1 MSNRISLALF
11 LLLISMY
18 SWAQIGENYNPK
30 TSSDPENPT
39 QEYTLKLKASP
50 TNGGSFNATSIN
62 LSGGKTCN
70 LRAYPNTDFSFVAWL
85 CNGDTLSKS
94 TSYTYTMPYSDVEII
109 GVFSYNPLNP
119 SDPNMVVKKYTLHI
133 KATPSEGGIFNSS
146 DAKVSVGEQYN
157 IRAYPNT
164 DFAFVA
170 WLCEGDTLSKLASY
184 SYTMPPHN
192 VNITGVFSY
201 SPSNPS
207 DPSKQ
212 PLKYQLSMIADP
224 MNSGSFNISNER
236 LSVGSSNNLQAYA
249 NTDFAFKCWMI
260 GDSVLSTNANINF
273 VMPSHN
279 VQMVGVFEY
288 NPANP
293 TNPNSNYWDA
303 ATGEVIVDDFK
314 AGSLSTEIKNAI
326 GNNTSYSN
334 VLSVTVAGVM
344 NNSDF
349 NVTNNCSRCTSLDLS
364 RTSGFSAIPSYAFD
378 YTPLQTVSLPSS
390 VERIGSRAFYQCSQL
405 NSMTIYALTPPVLE
419 YYALQGVNKDMIVFV
434 PASVVAQYQEADGWK
449 DFTILPIQDELRSL
463 RVSLPKTAKPSDYKN
478 MYLELTNTK
487 SGQRQH
493 FVMTDRE
500 EYAFSNIIK
509 NTEWNVTLK
518 SERGD
523 IYGEIRNVAVKDSDV
538 AVVFTSL
545 KKPQDVTV
553 KVLTPEGKDVT
564 DQTSITWLDHN
575 GNYIAQA
582 ASLNSL
588 PVGMQLSCQ
597 ISLQQQA
604 LAMKYAVPT
613 SISYVV
619 KEGTNHIT
627 STLSALPQ
635 LTITGRVIESKT
647 HTPMSQA
654 IVTASQTFNGKFNNT
669 LTTQTDEQGHYE
681 LTIPQ
686 ASTNLTIS
694 SSDYISQSIS
704 CDTLKAQ
711 GDTLNVATVT
721 LKPIDGATI
730 NVNVNYQPSAETTT
744 ESTQEWYT
752 NYNNIAFTVYNKT
765 KHTAVDNISVQYPRI
780 ILLEDVNVGDELTI
794 TATSKTGDFMPIQ
807 VSAIIDEQFKATAQ
821 LRIVEK
827 GGIRASFTKNNNEQV
842 VGTLYDKEGYLVQS
856 NDYQN
861 GLLSINQ
868 LNDGHYTL
876 VTMGKSSLFNTVYNL
891 AQLKETGLH
900 ADTDYVTND
909 VEVESGKLAS
919 IRIEEV
925 PTLNESNLYYTSGNT
940 SFTANKS
947 ELVIGSYLTLSA
959 RLDFKAEY
967 AKKVSNINLIVDL
980 PEGCDFVENSVIVG
994 RTTNSY
1000 LHSGS
1005 RLTIPISSVS
1015 DLVRFCV
1022 VPTLGG
1028 NFTPSAFIQFAIDGK
1043 TIKQPIGAA
1052 YYTAKN
1058 LSINVPNVVSKESIS
1073 ISGTAPTQSAIEIY
1087 DNDVLIG
1094 QTQSQSNGNWYVIC
1108 NLCEPYN
1115 LSIHHIQAKA
1125 NTKKGQMLLS
1135 DIATCQYD
1143 VNAIQAKTVDMSF
1156 YNGYLHRNVQV
1167 HFDLENQTSD
1177 VDSYSFYTSTDFTFA
1192 ADLSNN
1198 NPEKVKSVTICVYT
1212 SDKKWKK
1219 LLASYDK
1226 RLDKWVA
1233 VQRFGSKSLPIGVKV
1248 DFIAD
1253 VTPQFDADNIKDIL
1267 TSLPQKLEEFKGYQ
1281 NTIDQSSKVLES
1293 IFDDDVISSP
1303 VEFATKLNAY
1313 LISIGEEPI
1322 GSIEND
1328 KVITEEELNELTNSI
1343 NQLLKGDII
1352 AQLDSIIS
1360 LDINSLDKLKPYLNG
1375 IELSQITGITED
1387 GLLAQGYKAFS
1398 KTDGTNIY
1406 LLLGEND
1413 YDIVDPTIGIR
1424 LRFNNETIEQ
1434 SNKFSSQSNGDFV
1447 ERMNAA
1453 CKKIKGYC
1461 EVFKSSVQAVV
1472 DAISS
1477 LEETLIAS
1485 NNKLSAH
1492 LEDLYTTS
1500 RYLIDKGHADLFR
1513 KYQIKAQ
1520 IYAANEAKRANEK
1533 IIKWIGNN
1541 LRPFKIGAKATR
1553 AFGVTSLAL
1562 DLYDGITN
1570 INKIVSLHKK
1580 CLPCKDDETN
1590 ARAIQNSLEVLG
1602 VETVAFYVAQATSD
1616 IAAIVSAQ
1624 SGIFAAIPTGGT
1636 SLAAVGISIG
1646 LVAANFAACQ
1656 VFSKVFD
1663 KNIVNINVRIRS
1675 LKCKKEDKKD
1685 DDNNNDNMP
1694 PRPIINPIHDPS
1706 GYVYESVLSNRLE
1719 GVKATAYYK
1728 ETVEDMYG
1736 DLHEN
1741 VVKWNAEEYAQKNPL
1756 FTDANGYYQ
1765 WDVPQGLWQV
1775 KFEKEGYETAYSE
1788 WLPVPPPQLDV
1799 NIGMKQNV
1807 QPQVKEAKAY
1817 DDAVEVVFDKYMDIS
1832 TLTTDNVQVL
1842 SDGKAVEGTIELKN
1856 AEEDYADN
1864 SRTYASKLRFNA
1876 TQSFPSTEVTL
1887 VVKNQVKSY
1896 ADIRMA
1902 TDFMQD
1908 FTVSHEAKRIV
1919 CDSLIEVVYGQTGE
1933 VQLEVL
1939 PAAAAAGK
1947 EVEVSLSSDLILSTA
1962 QTSCTLDENGR
1973 ATLNINGE
1981 LPGMA
1986 AATFHVVGTELT
1998 ATTLISV
2005 VQPTVTVE
2013 APTSSLASGSTIDWG
2028 TAITLDSKTEGAQ
2041 IYYTLDGSCPCEDT
2055 DARRLYDGNP
2065 IILSSDTELK
2075 AMAILDGTESEVVTF
2090 VYKIDYLNEAK
2101 KIVAY
2106 EKTIPANAIGSFCQV
2121 EEVKAA
2127 IAANDVTLCKSLV
2140 EAYHARTA
2148 PVIEAGYYRLMN
2160 AQDKKYLT
2168 PYLSGTDILMHAGTE
2183 EKGISNVFEFVPTT
2197 TDGQFVIKAN
2207 GCRVSKCYTA
2217 ALGSS
2222 GANFMIIDENSA
2234 EEGHFSFENAKSNA
2248 LFLIAENATTTS
2260 GHRNYLHED
2269 NGNAIGWEKGDN
2281 NGVGHPSAWYIVPAT
2296 EAEVALT
2303 TVNDA
2308 SYASAYL
2315 PFNASHVEGAKAYY
2329 GTLNEEHT
2337 IMDMYATAG
2346 IAAGKGVVL
2355 IGPADAE
2362 KATLTIGET
2371 DTFESSLSGT
2381 LNELTLTS
2389 DTRADY
2395 LIFGVNEG
2403 NVGFYKP
2410 NAEISAIT
2418 ANKAFLYNTFGSS
2431 AIAMRFNGSVVGISD
2446 VITINV
2452 TDAPIFDLSGR
2463 RVVNPVK
2470 GGVYI
2475 QNGHKFI
2482 K

>member
-1 MSNRISLALF
+1 MKHTYKQSHSFMVRMLGKLCTLSLVL
-11 LLLISMY
+11 
-18 SWAQIGENYNPK
+18 WAF
-30 TSSDPENPT
+30 SAMPT
-39 QEYTLKLKASP
+39 WADDADSYTLQLKASP
-50 TNGGSFNATSIN
+50 TKAGSFNTSN
-62 LSGGKTCN
+62 ASLTMGKVIH
-70 LRAYPNTDFSFVAWL
+70 LY
-85 CNGDTLSKS
+85 
-94 TSYTYTMPYSDVEII
+94 
-109 GVFSYNPLNP
+109 
-119 SDPNMVVKKYTLHI
+119 
-133 KATPSEGGIFNSS
+133 
-146 DAKVSVGEQYN
+146 
-157 IRAYPNT
+157 
-164 DFAFVA
+164 
-170 WLCEGDTLSKLASY
+170 
-184 SYTMPPHN
+184 
-192 VNITGVFSY
+192 
-201 SPSNPS
+201 
-207 DPSKQ
+207 
-212 PLKYQLSMIADP
+212 
-224 MNSGSFNISNER
+224 
-236 LSVGSSNNLQAYA
+236 AYA
-249 NTDFAFKCWMI
+249 NSNFDFKEWTDEN
-260 GDSVLSTNANINF
+260 G
-273 VMPSHN
+273 N
-279 VQMVGVFEY
+279 VVSDKQDFEY
-288 NPANP
+288 AMPARDVTLTAVFKYNPVNP
-293 TNPNSNYWDA
+293 GNPHKNYWDA

-326 GNNTSYSN
+326 GNNTSYSQ

-344 NNSDF
+344 NYSDF

-378 YTPLQTVSLPSS
+378 YTPLQMVSLPSS

-1028 NFTPSAFIQFAIDGK
+1028 NFTPSAFVQFAIDGK

-1058 LSINVPNVVSKESIS
+1058 LSINVPQSIAKTQ
-1073 ISGTAPTQSAIEIY
+1073 IPVSGTAIGMADVMIY
-1087 DNDVLIG
+1087 DNGILIG
-1094 QTQSQSNGNWYVIC
+1094 TTRANANGRWATTC
-1108 NLCEPYN
+1108 NLVQTYN
-1115 LSIHHIQAKA
+1115 LSVHTIQA
-1125 NTKKGQMLLS
+1125 
-1135 DIATCQYD
+1135 IATT
-1143 VNAIQAKTVDMSF
+1143 KTGAQLYSETSDCLYDMST
-1156 YNGYLHRNVQV
+1156 VQV
-1167 HFDLENQTSD
+1167 SKVVMYHWNPEQNTT
-1177 VDSYSFYTSTDFTFA
+1177 YTSVFDFLHPNTQPTQWTVYYPRKVFTYTIDFTNNSPNN
-1192 ADLSNN
+1192 LSNVILYVHTAGN
-1198 NPEKVKSVTICVYT
+1198 EKLPFK
-1212 SDKKWKK
+1212 
-1219 LLASYDK
+1219 ASYDK
-1226 RLDKWVA
+1226 KKDIWFVDCDLGSSCDSRYPVNVSVSYQYERNLDTLSVNSLFDNAANAKPIKQIEFVNAEQKGEHNIATFKFNNEEYTVDAICASIDSLPTDISLQSDTVFDNFVIHIADNEKTDATTLYIPKSSFAYLSHLENPQSIPLLQWAKDLCTKEYLEMNIVISKLGSTQRKKGNVTTRKVDVPELFFDTAEKFLDMKEETLEHYNQLKKLSDRIDRLDCMEDN
-1233 VQRFGSKSLPIGVKV
+1233 VK
-1248 DFIAD
+1248 
-1253 VTPQFDADNIKDIL
+1253 
-1267 TSLPQKLEEFKGYQ
+1267 
-1281 NTIDQSSKVLES
+1281 
-1293 IFDDDVISSP
+1293 
-1303 VEFATKLNAY
+1303 
-1313 LISIGEEPI
+1313 
-1322 GSIEND
+1322 
-1328 KVITEEELNELTNSI
+1328 EELNDAINKLFKQYFKLKVATTFMDCIPTEKTSPTYAISYSSGWLNFANEIGFSMQRKHISNSI
-1343 NQLLKGDII
+1343 
-1352 AQLDSIIS
+1352 
-1360 LDINSLDKLKPYLNG
+1360 
-1375 IELSQITGITED
+1375 
-1387 GLLAQGYKAFS
+1387 KAF
-1398 KTDGTNIY
+1398 
-1406 LLLGEND
+1406 ENFCPPSDD
-1413 YDIVDPTIGIR
+1413 YNPDT
-1424 LRFNNETIEQ
+1424 
-1434 SNKFSSQSNGDFV
+1434 
-1447 ERMNAA
+1447 
-1453 CKKIKGYC
+1453 
-1461 EVFKSSVQAVV
+1461 
-1472 DAISS
+1472 
-1477 LEETLIAS
+1477 
-1485 NNKLSAH
+1485 
-1492 LEDLYTTS
+1492 
-1500 RYLIDKGHADLFR
+1500 
-1513 KYQIKAQ
+1513 
-1520 IYAANEAKRANEK
+1520 
-1533 IIKWIGNN
+1533 
-1541 LRPFKIGAKATR
+1541 
-1553 AFGVTSLAL
+1553 
-1562 DLYDGITN
+1562 
-1570 INKIVSLHKK
+1570 
-1580 CLPCKDDETN
+1580 
-1590 ARAIQNSLEVLG
+1590 
-1602 VETVAFYVAQATSD
+1602 
-1616 IAAIVSAQ
+1616 
-1624 SGIFAAIPTGGT
+1624 AIP
-1636 SLAAVGISIG
+1636 SNS
-1646 LVAANFAACQ
+1646 AN
-1656 VFSKVFD
+1656 D
-1663 KNIVNINVRIRS
+1663 NVRI
-1675 LKCKKEDKKD
+1675 
-1685 DDNNNDNMP
+1685 
-1694 PRPIINPIHDPS
+1694 DPS

-1736 DLHEN
+1736 DVHEN

-1832 TLTTDNVQVL
+1832 TLTTGNVQVL

-1876 TQSFPSTEVTL
+1876 TQPFPSTEVTL

-1902 TDFMQD
+1902 TDFTQD
-1908 FTVSHEAKRIV
+1908 FIVSHEAKRIV
-1919 CDSLIEVVYGQTGE
+1919 CDTLIEVVYGQTGE

-1939 PAAAAAGK
+1939 PAAAAVGK

-1962 QTSCTLDENGR
+1962 QTSCKLDENGH

-2075 AMAILDGTESEVVTF
+2075 AMAIFDGTESEVVTF

-2106 EKTIPANAIGSFCQV
+2106 EKTIPANAIGSFGQV

-2127 IAANDVTLCKSLV
+2127 IAANDITLCRSLV

-2260 GHRNYLHED
+2260 GHHNYLHED

-2395 LIFGVNEG
+2395 LIFGVSEG